1 MSRARVSVVMAAH
14 NAAEFVEEAVR
25 SVRLQTYASVELVV
39 VDDGSTDSSFSI
51 LARLAAEWPALRIV
65 RLPGCRGLSEAR
77 NAGIDAASGQWI
89 AFLDAD
95 DLLHP
100 RAVELMVAAAASDP
114 YTDVVI
120 TPMHRFSATA
130 PDGSRTLRESS
141 PRTLPARR
149 ALELMLYQRRGFDCS
164 ACGKLFRASLFRNP
178 GGHLRFRPGIAFE
191 DLELLPRLMMRARSA
206 AWLRAPLY
214 YYRMHPASFM
224 HSRNPKRADVL
235 SVALGLRDLM
245 APVSPALHRAASDRA
260 YSAACGLWLLL
271 RPWPETESF
280 SPARTRRECLR
291 VISEEWRHTMLNPLA
306 RLKNRLAAPLF
317 ALIAAIG
324 R

>member
-1 MSRARVSVVMAAH
+1 MAAH
-14 NAAEFVEEAVR
+14 NAADFVEQAAL
-25 SVRLQTYASVELVV
+25 SVRLQTYASVELVA
-39 VDDGSTDSSFSI
+39 VDDGSTDSTFSI
-51 LARLAAEWPALRIV
+51 LSRMASDWPALRIV

-114 YTDVVI
+114 DTVVVI
-120 TPMHRFSATA
+120 TPMHRFSAPA
-130 PDGSRTLRESS
+130 PDSSRPLRKSS

-164 ACGKLFRASLFRNP
+164 ACGKLFRASLFRSADAP
-178 GGHLRFRPGIAFE
+178 LRFCPGIAFE
-191 DLELLPRLMMRARSA
+191 DLELVPRLMLRARRA
-206 AWLRAPLY
+206 VWLRTPLY
-214 YYRMHPASFM
+214 FYRMHPASFM

-235 SVALGLRDLM
+235 SVALGLRELM
-245 APVSPALHRAASDRA
+245 AREEPALQRAASDRA

-291 VISEEWRHTMLNPLA
+291 VISEEWRHTMLNPRA
-306 RLKNRLAAPLF
+306 RAKNRLAAPFFGLL
-317 ALIAAIG
+317 AVG
-324 R
+324 SR